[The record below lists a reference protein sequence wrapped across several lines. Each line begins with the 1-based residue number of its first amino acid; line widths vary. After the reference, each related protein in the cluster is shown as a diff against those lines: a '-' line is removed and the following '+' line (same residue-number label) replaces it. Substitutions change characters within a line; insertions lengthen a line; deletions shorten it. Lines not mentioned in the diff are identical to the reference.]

1 MKFGAEFRA
10 ARAAAES
17 VGAQVV
23 LGDRPIELTLKR
35 AWAAMGPEE
44 RGAVLLAGA
53 ALVFGGLPLQEQRRE
68 GDGGGGG
75 GGMEGLLSSL
85 KAEGGNAADASST
98 PSSTPPSPS
107 APELEGGYRGAD
119 DALLQSLERF
129 GRAFPSLYEALIG
142 ERDRYLVRGRLW
154 VDRLKSVSSIY
165 CLPTLRTSYLSS
177 NHSSPPTHTRS
188 TRPGPASAPRPSTA
202 PRASWPSW
210 ELCTCPGW

>member
-10 ARAAAES
+10 ARAAADR

-68 GDGGGGG
+68 GEAGGGGGG
-75 GGMEGLLSSL
+75 GGMEGLSSL
-85 KAEGGNAADASST
+85 KAEGGNTADASSI
-98 PSSTPPSPS
+98 PSSTAPSS
-107 APELEGGYRGAD
+107 TAPELEGGGYRGAD

-129 GRAFPSLYEALIG
+129 GQAFPSLYEALIG

-154 VDRLKSVSSIY
+154 GNRLKSVSVLY
-165 CLPTLRTSYLSS
+165 TVYQ
-177 NHSSPPTHTRS
+177 
-188 TRPGPASAPRPSTA
+188 
-202 PRASWPSW
+202 
-210 ELCTCPGW
+210 LC